1 MTFTGYEETSIDIN
15 NKKTKKLTDYNLF
28 VKEKMPEIKKKY
40 SNKERLK
47 AIGNLWQIKKLD
59 MKLTTY
65 SNPKIFKYIQ
75 DTYPELNEIEKQ
87 KLLDNLLKVDIYW
100 NT

>member
-1 MTFTGYEETSIDIN
+1 MTFTRYEETSIDIN
-15 NKKTKKLTDYNLF
+15 NRKNKKLTDYNLF

-47 AIGNLWQIKKLD
+47 AIGNLWQIKKQD

-65 SNPKIFKYIQ
+65 SNPKIFKCIQ
-75 DTYPELNEIEKQ
+75 NTYPELSEIEKQ

-100 NT
+100 RT